1 MAIETRDRSRV
12 TAQGSSLERLLKV
25 GGRYTTRASRE
36 NVESLRSYLARR
48 RDILSDFGD
57 TDDEMRI
64 INSMKIQIERS
75 LNRNKRNDGLVV
87 LALKND
93 DVVGLGNQIIER
105 GVRFPPLLRAVSE
118 ITNGRGE
125 AEIVLIR
132 EYCQSVLDE
141 IADMSGDPS
150 FSLKRLFFRRNGK
163 SEDH

>member
-105 GVRFPPLLRAVSE
+105 GIRLPPLLRAVSG
-118 ITNGRGE
+118 IVRGKDE
-125 AEIVLIR
+125 FSDIGY
-132 EYCQSVLDE
+132 YCQSVLDE
-141 IADMSGDPS
+141 LANMPGNPDLKG
-150 FSLKRLFFRRNGK
+150 SLKRLILGRK
-163 SEDH
+163 SHK